1 VNVAPKTANAIKAF
15 FGHLKARCRAH
26 VQLPKSLDEIS
37 LPGPA
42 VEYMADEAVE
52 GIALSRS

>member
-1 VNVAPKTANAIKAF
+1 VAPKTANAIQAF

-26 VQLPKSLDEIS
+26 VQLPRSLDEIS